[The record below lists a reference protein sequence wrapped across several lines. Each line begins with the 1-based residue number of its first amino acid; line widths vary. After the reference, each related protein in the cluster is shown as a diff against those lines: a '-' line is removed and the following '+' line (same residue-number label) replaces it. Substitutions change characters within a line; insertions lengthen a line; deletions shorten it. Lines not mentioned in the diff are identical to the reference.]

1 MVSVED
7 LDNFYVPRARLEKLP
22 PRFTGRVL
30 RIEERPDG
38 NYPNY
43 TALYIDIAVEDPK
56 VIEQAEG
63 EVLTQKMRGM
73 HISELLVPAMRRLGI
88 TDTDELVGK
97 AFTFELQKPSF
108 SGSNPRW
115 IPVATPN
122 GKKTRRRGKK
132 QAN

>member
-22 PRFTGRVL
+22 ERFVGRVL
-30 RIEERPDG
+30 RIEERPDS

-43 TALYIDIAVEDPK
+43 TALYIDIGIEDPK
-56 VIEQAEG
+56 AIEQAEG

-73 HISELLVPAMRRLGI
+73 HISELLVPAMKKLGFD
-88 TDTDELVGK
+88 DTDALVGK
-97 AFTFELQKPSF
+97 AFVFEAQMPSF
-108 SGSNPRW
+108 TGSNPRW